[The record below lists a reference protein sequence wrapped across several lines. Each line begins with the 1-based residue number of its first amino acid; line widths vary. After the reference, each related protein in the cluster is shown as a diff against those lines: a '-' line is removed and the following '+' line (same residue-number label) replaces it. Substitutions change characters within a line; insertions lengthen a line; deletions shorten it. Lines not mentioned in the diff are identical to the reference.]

1 MAQRAAAPQTSSPGA
16 PSLLRPIPARPRVA
30 LAGLGAAVV
39 LLCVVLGPE
48 PSEAQPFP
56 FRDPTLPWHRRLED
70 LLGRLSPAEMVLQVA
85 RGGALGNGPAP
96 PIPRLGIAPYNWN
109 TECLRGDA
117 EAPGWATA
125 FPQALGLAAAFS
137 PELVY
142 RVANATATEVRAK
155 HNHFAAT
162 GRYDDHT
169 GLSCFSPVLNIMRHP
184 LWGRNQET
192 YGEDPFLSGE
202 LAVSFVQGLQGRH
215 PRYIKAS
222 AGCKHFS
229 VHGGPENIPVSRLSF
244 DAKVLERDW
253 RTTFLP
259 QFQACVRAG
268 SYSFMCSYNRING
281 VPACANKKLLTDIL
295 RGEWGFEG
303 YVVSDEGA
311 VELIML
317 GHHYTRTFLETA
329 IASVNAGC
337 NLELS
342 YGMRNN
348 VFMHIPQALAAG
360 NITLETLRAR
370 VRPLFYTRLRL
381 GEFDP
386 PAMNPYSSLDLSVV
400 QSPEHR
406 NLSLEA
412 AVKSFVLLK
421 NQRGTLPLRARDLPG
436 KRLAVVG
443 PFADNPRVLFGDYA
457 PVPEPRHIYTPRRGL
472 QMLPANV
479 SFAAGCQ
486 QPRCQRYSRAE
497 VEEVVRGADVVLVCL
512 GTGIDVETEA
522 KDRRDLELPGHQLEL
537 LQDAVRA
544 AAGRPLILLLFNAG
558 PLNVSWAQG
567 HDGVGAIL
575 ACFFPAQATGLAI
588 TKVLLGEQGANPAGR
603 LPATW
608 PAGMHQVP
616 PMENY
621 TMEGRTYRYYG
632 QEAPLYPFGYG
643 LSYTTF
649 QYRDLVLSP
658 LLLPVCAN
666 LSVSVVLE
674 NTGQRDGEE
683 VVQLYLRWEQPS
695 VPVPRWQLVAFRR
708 VAVPAGRATKLSFE
722 VLAAQRAVWTQHW
735 QLEPGTF
742 TLFAGGQQPG
752 QRTRAPSEVL
762 SARFSASGAARPLS
776 EC

>member
-1 MAQRAAAPQTSSPGA
+1 MPCGSWGSGQAMPCGTSPGA
-16 PSLLRPIPARPRVA
+16 ALALRVLVLCAALCAGPVRARP
-30 LAGLGAAVV
+30 
-39 LLCVVLGPE
+39 P
-48 PSEAQPFP
+48 PFP
-56 FRDPTLPWHRRLED
+56 FWDPALPWHRRLDD
-70 LLGRLSPAEMVLQVA
+70 LLGRLSPAELVLQVA
-85 RGGALGNGPAP
+85 RGGAMRNGPAP

-125 FPQALGLAAAFS
+125 FPQALGLAATFS
-137 PELVY
+137 PELIY

-155 HNHFAAT
+155 HNDFAAT
-162 GRYDDHT
+162 GRYGDHT

-202 LAVSFVQGLQGRH
+202 LGRSFVQGLQGQH

-229 VHGGPENIPVSRLSF
+229 VHGGPENIPESRLSF

-253 RTTFLP
+253 RMTFLP
-259 QFQACVRAG
+259 QFHACVRAG
-268 SYSFMCSYNRING
+268 SFSFMCSYNRING

-311 VELIML
+311 LELIML
-317 GHHYTRTFLETA
+317 GHHYTHTFLETA
-329 IASVNAGC
+329 VASVNAGC

-348 VFMHIPQALAAG
+348 IFMHIPQALAMG
-360 NITLETLRAR
+360 NITLQMLRDR
-370 VRPLFYTRLRL
+370 VRPLFYTRMRL

-386 PAMNPYSSLDLSVV
+386 PEMNPYSALDLSVV

-421 NQRGTLPLRARDLPG
+421 NIRGTLPLRAQDLPG
-436 KRLAVVG
+436 QRLAVVG

-457 PVPEPRHIYTPRRGL
+457 PVPEPQYIHTPRRGL
-472 QMLPANV
+472 ETLGANV
-479 SFAAGCQ
+479 SFAAGCGE
-486 QPRCQRYSRAE
+486 PRCWRYSRAQ
-497 VEEVVRGADVVLVCL
+497 VVGAVGAADVVVVCL
-512 GTGIDVETEA
+512 GTGVDVETEA
-522 KDRRDLELPGHQLEL
+522 KDRSDLSLPGHQLEL
-537 LQDAVRA
+537 LQDAVQA

-558 PLNVSWAQG
+558 PLDVGWAQA

-588 TKVLLGEQGANPAGR
+588 ARVLLGEAGASPAGR

-649 QYRDLVLSP
+649 HYRDLVLSP
-658 LLLPVCAN
+658 PVLPVCAN
-666 LSVSVVLE
+666 LTVSVVLE
-674 NTGQRDGEE
+674 NTGPRDGEE
-683 VVQLYLRWEQPS
+683 VVQLYLRWEQSS

-708 VAVPAGRATKLSFE
+708 VAVPAGQETKLSFQ
-722 VLAAQRAVWTQHW
+722 VLAEQRAVWAQGW
-735 QLEPGTF
+735 LLEPGTF

-762 SARFSASGAARPLS
+762 SARFGVTGTARPLRG
-776 EC
+776 C

>member
-1 MAQRAAAPQTSSPGA
+1 MPQRTASPPGWRSAAAPGA
-16 PSLLRPIPARPRVA
+16 AVA
-30 LAGLGAAVV
+30 GLAGLRAAVV
-39 LLCVVLGPE
+39 LLGAVLGARPGR
-48 PSEAQPFP
+48 AQPFFP
-56 FRDPTLPWHRRLED
+56 FQDPALPWHCRLDD
-70 LLGRLSPAEMVLQVA
+70 LLGRLSPAELVLQVA
-85 RGGALGNGPAP
+85 RGGAMGNGPAP
-96 PIPRLGIAPYNWN
+96 PVPRLGIAPYNWN

-137 PELVY
+137 PELIY
-142 RVANATATEVRAK
+142 QVANATATEVRAK
-155 HNHFAAT
+155 HNHFAAV
-162 GRYDDHT
+162 GRYSDHT

-184 LWGRNQET
+184 LWGRNQ
-192 YGEDPFLSGE
+192 
-202 LAVSFVQGLQGRH
+202 
-215 PRYIKAS
+215 
-222 AGCKHFS
+222 
-229 VHGGPENIPVSRLSF
+229 
-244 DAKVLERDW
+244 VLEQDW

-311 VELIML
+311 LELIML

-329 IASVNAGC
+329 IASMNAGC

-348 VFMHIPQALAAG
+348 VFMHISEALVMG
-360 NITLETLRAR
+360 NITLQMLRDR
-370 VRPLFYTRLRL
+370 VRPLFYTRMRL

-386 PAMNPYSSLDLSVV
+386 PDMNPYSALDLSAV

-421 NQRGTLPLRARDLPG
+421 NVRGTLPLQAQDLPG
-436 KRLAVVG
+436 KHLAVVG
-443 PFADNPRVLFGDYA
+443 PFADNPQVLFGDYA
-457 PVPEPRHIYTPRRGL
+457 PVPEPRYIYTPRRGL
-472 QMLPANV
+472 ETLPVNV
-479 SFAAGCQ
+479 SFAAGCREPWCQ
-486 QPRCQRYSRAE
+486 QYSRAE
-497 VEEVVRGADVVLVCL
+497 VVRVAGAADMVVVCL
-512 GTGIDVETEA
+512 GTGTDVETEA
-522 KDRRDLELPGHQLEL
+522 KDRRDLSLPGHQLEL
-537 LQDAVRA
+537 LQDAVQA
-544 AAGRPLILLLFNAG
+544 AAGRPVILLLFNAG
-558 PLNVSWAQG
+558 PLDVSWAQA
-567 HDGVGAIL
+567 HEGVGAIL
-575 ACFFPAQATGLAI
+575 VCFFPAQAAGLAI
-588 TKVLLGEQGANPAGR
+588 ARVLLGKAGANPAGR

-658 LLLPVCAN
+658 PVLPICAN
-666 LSVSVVLE
+666 LSVSVVLG
-674 NTGQRDGEE
+674 NTGLRDGEE
-683 VVQLYLRWEQPS
+683 VVQLYLRWEQSS

-708 VAVPAGRATKLSFE
+708 VAVLAGRETKLSFQVVAE
-722 VLAAQRAVWTQHW
+722 QRAIWAQDW
-735 QLEPGTF
+735 RLEPGTF

-752 QRTRAPSEVL
+752 QQTRVPSEVL
-762 SARFSASGAARPLS
+762 SARFTVTGAARPLRG
-776 EC
+776 C

>member
-1 MAQRAAAPQTSSPGA
+1 MPLPAVSP
-16 PSLLRPIPARPRVA
+16 PARWSAVA
-30 LAGLGAAVV
+30 PGPAVAGLRAL
-39 LLCVVLGPE
+39 LLCVAVASGTGRAELSPAT
-48 PSEAQPFP
+48 PLFP
-56 FRDPTLPWHRRLED
+56 FQDPALPWHRRLDD
-70 LLGRLSPAEMVLQVA
+70 LMGRLSPEELVLQVA
-85 RGGALGNGPAP
+85 RGGAMDNGPAP
-96 PIPRLGIAPYNWN
+96 PIPRLGIGPYNWN

-125 FPQALGLAAAFS
+125 FPQALGLAATFS
-137 PELVY
+137 PELIY

-155 HNHFAAT
+155 HNAFTAA

-202 LAVSFVQGLQGRH
+202 LAHSFVQGLQGQH

-281 VPACANKKLLTDIL
+281 IPACANKKLLTDIL
-295 RGEWGFEG
+295 RGEWGFKG

-311 VELIML
+311 LELIML

-329 IASVNAGC
+329 VASMNAGC

-342 YGMRNN
+342 YGLRKN
-348 VFMHIPQALAAG
+348 VFTHIPQALDMG
-360 NITLETLRAR
+360 NITLQMLRDR
-370 VRPLFYTRLRL
+370 VRPLFYTRMRL

-386 PAMNPYSSLDLSVV
+386 PAMNPYSALDLSAV
-400 QSPEHR
+400 QTPEHQ

-421 NQRGTLPLRARDLPG
+421 NVRGTLPLQAQDLLG

-443 PFADNPRVLFGDYA
+443 PFADNRRVLFGDYA
-457 PVPEPRHIYTPRRGL
+457 PVPEPRYIYTPRRGL
-472 QMLPANV
+472 EMLQANV
-479 SFAAGCQ
+479 SFAAGCPE
-486 QPRCQRYSRAE
+486 PRCQQYDPT
-497 VEEVVRGADVVLVCL
+497 EVVGAAGAADVVVVCL
-512 GTGIDVETEA
+512 GTGVDVETEA
-522 KDRRDLELPGHQLEL
+522 KDRSDLLLPGHQLEL

-544 AAGRPLILLLFNAG
+544 AAGRPVILLLFNAG
-558 PLNVSWAQG
+558 PLDVSWAQA
-567 HDGVGAIL
+567 HEGVGAIL

-588 TKVLLGEQGANPAGR
+588 TRVLLGEMGANPAGR

-608 PAGMHQVP
+608 PMGMHQVP

-649 QYRDLVLSP
+649 QYQDLVLSP
-658 LLLPVCAN
+658 TSLPLCAN

-683 VVQLYLRWEQPS
+683 VVQLYLRWEQSS

-708 VAVPAGRATKLSFE
+708 VAIPAGQETKLSFQVTAE
-722 VLAAQRAVWTQHW
+722 QRAVWAQDWH
-735 QLEPGTF
+735 LEPGTF

-752 QRTRAPSEVL
+752 QQTRAPSEVL
-762 SARFSASGAARPLS
+762 SSQFTVTGTARPLRR
-776 EC
+776 C